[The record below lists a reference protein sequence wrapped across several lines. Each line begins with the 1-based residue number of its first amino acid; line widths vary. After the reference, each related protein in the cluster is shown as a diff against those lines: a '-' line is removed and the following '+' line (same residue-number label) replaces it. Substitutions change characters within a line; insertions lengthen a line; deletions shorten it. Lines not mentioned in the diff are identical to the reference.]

1 MILATMALVMALAGQ
16 AAPDALALAREG
28 KVRCIAP
35 NAAAKT
41 CQSIIQYTLHDDG
54 SFDAKVAGI
63 VRREPSVVVIYRTSG
78 AVEGELVCSTV
89 RPYDLLHGDFY
100 RGDQPLTGPLAEQV
114 HDELML
120 RLQAIAGQKRCYT
133 DRLEGGQLHGAVT
146 LNGIA
151 HPEMD
156 QTAVWVSPDEGYAL
170 GE

>member
-1 MILATMALVMALAGQ
+1 MILAILALSTAAIPQ
-16 AAPDALALAREG
+16 AAPDPLAPAREG

-35 NAAAKT
+35 NTAAKT
-41 CQSIIQYTLHDDG
+41 CQSLIQYTVRDDG
-54 SFDAKVAGI
+54 SFDARVAGI

-89 RPYDLLHGDFY
+89 RPYDLLHGDFFG
-100 RGDQPLTGPLAEQV
+100 GDRPLTGALAEQV

-120 RLQAIAGQKRCYT
+120 RLQGIAGQKRCYT
-133 DRLEGGQLHGAVT
+133 DRVEGRQLHAAVT
-146 LNGIA
+146 FNGIA

-156 QTAVWVSPDEGYAL
+156 QTAIWVSPDEGYAL

>member
-1 MILATMALVMALAGQ
+1 MILTFLGLLAAAMPQ
-16 AAPDALALAREG
+16 AAPDPLAPARQG

-41 CQSIIQYTLHDDG
+41 CQSIVQYALHDDG

-63 VRREPSVVVIYRTSG
+63 VRREPSVVVIYRTGG

-100 RGDQPLTGPLAEQV
+100 RGDQPLTGALAEQV

-120 RLQAIAGQKRCYT
+120 RLQAIAGQKRCYA
-133 DRLEGGQLHGAVT
+133 DRVEGGQLHGAVT

>member
-1 MILATMALVMALAGQ
+1 MILTILGLLTAAVPQ
-16 AAPDALALAREG
+16 AAPDPLAPARQG

-35 NAAAKT
+35 DAAKKT
-41 CQSIIQYTLHDDG
+41 CQSIIQYTPHEDG
-54 SFDAKVAGI
+54 SFDARVAGI

-89 RPYDLLHGDFY
+89 RPYDLLHGDFFQ
-100 RGDQPLTGPLAEQV
+100 GDKPLTGALGQQV

-133 DRLEGGQLHGAVT
+133 DRVEGGQLHAAVT

-156 QTAVWVSPDEGYAL
+156 QTAIWVSPDEGYAL